1 MKAKSIKG
9 KSPEE
14 IKIALEQS
22 MADARLPDGQ
32 GFKTLQGSVK

>member
-9 KSPEE
+9 KSPGE

-22 MADARLPDGQ
+22 MDDG
-32 GFKTLQGSVK
+32 FNCLYKKYRT

>member
-14 IKIALEQS
+14 IDYALDQKVFSFNVES
-22 MADARLPDGQ
+22 EAELA
-32 GFKTLQGSVK
+32 KTG